1 MIITESK
8 LRKFIRS
15 IIVENDE
22 KEISMSEPPEIMDF
36 YISDDADIYPRK
48 EAAKSA
54 APKDFVNH
62 GGEGQLFESDSDF
75 VSKMLKEIKDDV
87 NYVLDGYND
96 YAENMLNRAY
106 IELFKNTI
114 YQYSGLENL
123 KRSLEVND
131 PRLKNTLKSLYSM
144 NGNWSSYFGYQEF
157 AFT

>member
-8 LRKFIRS
+8 LRKVIRS

-22 KEISMSEPPEIMDF
+22 KEVSMANPPEIMDF

-48 EAAKSA
+48 EAANNA
-54 APKDFVNH
+54 APKDFMDY
-62 GGEGQLFESDSDF
+62 GGEGPLFESDSDF

-96 YAENMLNRAY
+96 YAENMLNKAY
-106 IELFKNTI
+106 LELFKNTS

-123 KRSLEVND
+123 KKSLEVND
-131 PRLKNTLKSLYSM
+131 PRLKNTLKILYSM
-144 NGNWSSYFGYQEF
+144 NGNWSSYFGYQESAF
-157 AFT
+157 A